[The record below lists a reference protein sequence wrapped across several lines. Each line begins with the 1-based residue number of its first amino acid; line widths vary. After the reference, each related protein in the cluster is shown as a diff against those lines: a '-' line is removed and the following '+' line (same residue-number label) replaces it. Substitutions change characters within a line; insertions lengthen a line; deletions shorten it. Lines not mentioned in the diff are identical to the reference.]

1 MSWEAIAAIGELLGA
16 IAVLATLVYL
26 AAQIRQSSQAI
37 DANTRIARLSAR
49 HASQEA
55 LSRFRNLISNP
66 ELAEL
71 YLKGCADYRG
81 LAPADRLRFASVL
94 QELLLAYDLIYQQFN
109 EGTYEAEMWDRLM
122 PVMLTTLRQPGVR
135 DWWGR
140 NKSLFRPAFVAA
152 VEQGIP
158 EQQ

>member
-1 MSWEAIAAIGELLGA
+1 VSWEAIAAVGELVGA
-16 IAVLATLVYL
+16 IAVLITLVYL
-26 AAQIRQSSQAI
+26 AAQIRQSSQEIA
-37 DANTRIARLSAR
+37 ANTRVARLAAR

-55 LSRFRNLISNP
+55 LSRFRNLISNR

-71 YLKGCADYRG
+71 YLEGCADYEG

-109 EGTYEAEMWDRLM
+109 EGAYESDMWDRLM
-122 PVMLTTLRQPGVR
+122 PVMLATLRQPGVLV
-135 DWWGR
+135 WSGR

-152 VEQGIP
+152 VEQGMSAR
-158 EQQ
+158 Q

>member
-1 MSWEAIAAIGELLGA
+1 MSWDAIAAIGELLSA
-16 IAVLATLVYL
+16 IAVLVTLVYL
-26 AAQIRQSSQAI
+26 AAQIRLNSQEIA
-37 DANTRIARLSAR
+37 ANTRVARLAAR

-71 YLKGCADYRG
+71 YLKGCADYKG

-94 QELLLAYDLIYQQFN
+94 QELLLAYDLIYQQLN
-109 EGTYEAEMWDRLM
+109 EGTYESDMWDRLM
-122 PVMLTTLRQPGVR
+122 PVILTTLRQPGVR

-152 VEQGIP
+152 VEEGISA
-158 EQQ
+158 Q